1 MCPSFVIATDTA
13 VLLVN
18 CQGFECSKRVW
29 ISLLQGDLLVLQL
42 GLESLALCHVED
54 CD

>member
-1 MCPSFVIATDTA
+1 MCPSFDIATDTA

-18 CQGFECSKRVW
+18 CQGSESSKRVW
-29 ISLLQGDLLVLQL
+29 NSLLQGDLLVLQL
-42 GLESLALCHVED
+42 GLKSLALRHVED